1 MKNKYVAST
10 LAFVLGIYGVH
21 RFYLG
26 QRFRGVIQFGIGV
39 FALMITIFEGEPLI
53 IVPALVAFI
62 DAVLLLV
69 MPKAEFDEKHNKKY
83 LAFTRPRQQAAYQ
96 QRPHE
101 YNEYDYSKPAGEK
114 RQNGTRTRRTGNPY
128 KSSGVAKFND
138 YDYDG
143 AIQDFKKALRH
154 KYNDPSLHFNLACC
168 YSINELATESFF
180 HLDKAVSFGFVD
192 FDKIQKH
199 NALAFVRTEDQFDEF
214 IKNGYRMAP
223 TPPTESLNIDLGQNQ
238 PSQAIQTP
246 TSTTPTPTSAPT
258 EDLLE
263 QIVKLG
269 ELREKGILTDEEF
282 QVQKQKLMRDD

>member
-39 FALMITIFEGEPLI
+39 FALMITIFEHEPLI
-53 IVPALVAFI
+53 IIPALVALI

-83 LAFTRPRQQAAYQ
+83 LAFTRPRRQAAYQ

-101 YNEYDYSKPAGEK
+101 YNEYDYSKPAREK
-114 RQNGTRTRRTGNPY
+114 RQNGTKRTGNPY

-214 IKNGYRMAP
+214 IKNGYRM
-223 TPPTESLNIDLGQNQ
+223 TPVSAEESLNIDLSQHQ
-238 PSQAIQTP
+238 PMQAMQTP
-246 TSTTPTPTSAPT
+246 KAPKPTPAPT

-282 QVQKQKLMRDD
+282 QAQKQKLMRDN